1 MDIARLADFP
11 DIPVDVSARVVVN
24 RGHQFLVSQS
34 ARVSSRGISL
44 VVRETLPIGALVD
57 IEFAIVDELHPYR
70 GEARVKSCEQTG
82 TAGESRLDL
91 EFTRVTHKSLTFR
104 ETIIDWNRKR
114 RVVAQL
120 AVDAARYVRHQAKGN
135 KLDDKDFGLRGAGH
149 RRPVLLIHGFLGTR
163 GAMFLMEQHLKSKGF
178 PVFSITLGWLNV
190 HDINRSA
197 QQIAERVESIRRR
210 FALDRINILGH
221 SMGGLIGLQY
231 IKCFGGADHVNKL
244 VTVGTPFG
252 GARLAT
258 AAMIA
263 MPWFSLIA
271 PSTRQMQP
279 NSQFLS
285 DLTAPPLPDG
295 VRIVCLAA
303 MHDAVVHP
311 RVCVLEGA
319 RNIMIATN
327 HAGLVVSP
335 RLFAMVERELGGP
348 TASPERRRADLAIV
362 RDEDAQGAA
371 VDSAI

>member
-1 MDIARLADFP
+1 MDIARIADFP

-24 RGHQFLVSQS
+24 RGHQFLVSQA
-34 ARVSSRGISL
+34 ARVSSQGISI
-44 VVRETLPIGALVD
+44 VVRETLPLGALVD

-70 GEARVKSCEQTG
+70 GEARVRSCEPG
-82 TAGESRLDL
+82 PDAGEFRLDL
-91 EFTRVTHKSLTFR
+91 EFTRVTHKSLTVR
-104 ETIIDWNRKR
+104 ETLVDWNRRR
-114 RVVAQL
+114 RVVVQL
-120 AVDAARYVRHQAKGN
+120 AVDAAQYVRHQAKGN

-149 RRPVLLIHGFLGTR
+149 RRPVLMIHGFLGTR
-163 GAMFLMEQHLKSKGF
+163 GAMFLTEQHLKSRGF

-197 QQIAERVESIRRR
+197 QIISERVETIRKR
-210 FALDRINILGH
+210 FDLDKINILGH

-231 IKCFGGADHVNKL
+231 IKRFGGADHVRKL

-263 MPWFSLIA
+263 MPWFGLIA

-279 NSQFLS
+279 QSQFLS
-285 DLTAPPLPDG
+285 ELTAPPLPPG
-295 VRIVCLAA
+295 VRIACISA

-311 RVCVLEGA
+311 RACVLEGA

-335 RLFAMVERELGGP
+335 RLFAIVERELGESVDP
-348 TASPERRRADLAIV
+348 IERRKIELAIV
-362 RDEDAQGAA
+362 RDEVDQGAA

>member
-1 MDIARLADFP
+1 M
-11 DIPVDVSARVVVN
+11 DVSARVVVN
-24 RGHQFLVSQS
+24 RGHQFLVSQT
-34 ARVSSRGISL
+34 ARVSSGGLSL
-44 VVRETLPIGALVD
+44 VVNETLPIGALVD

-70 GEARVKSCEQTG
+70 GEARVRSCEPG
-82 TAGESRLDL
+82 PGAGESRLDL
-91 EFTRVTHKSLTFR
+91 EFTRVTHKSLSFR
-104 ETIIDWNRKR
+104 EALVDWNRKR

-120 AVDAARYVRHQAKGN
+120 AVDAAKYVRHQAKGN

-163 GAMFLMEQHLKSKGF
+163 GAMFLTEQHLKSKGF

-197 QQIAERVESIRRR
+197 QLISERVETIRRR
-210 FALDRINILGH
+210 FALDKINILGH

-231 IKCFGGADHVNKL
+231 ITRFGGADHVRKL
-244 VTVGTPFG
+244 VTIGTPFG

-263 MPWFSLIA
+263 MPWFGLVA

-279 NSQFLS
+279 QSPFLNE
-285 DLTAPPLPDG
+285 LTAPPLPEG

-311 RVCVLEGA
+311 RACVLDGA

-335 RLFAMVERELGGP
+335 RLFAIVERELGG
-348 TASPERRRADLAIV
+348 ALDHAERRKVDLAIV
-362 RDEDAQGAA
+362 RDAADQGAA
-371 VDSAI
+371 VDPAI